1 MSTLSYT
8 LSLQDQ
14 MTAKLQKIG
23 MSSDTA
29 VNKFSALMEKAKESK
44 KVFSDM
50 GNSVGSLKQKLD
62 LLRSEKE
69 WIPSSQIQNI
79 KKYNV
84 EIQKLEKQIN
94 QLESTGGSKT
104 RGMIADAFSNI
115 PFAGFFT
122 NPLVI
127 AGAVAGKSLTLGIE
141 AEMQKTSFEVLLGGE
156 NAAKGLIKDI
166 AEYAKKTPYEKLGL
180 GDAAKTMLGFGIAQE
195 KVMPNLKAIG
205 DIAMGDANKMNSLA
219 LAFSQTAS
227 AGKLNGQDLL
237 QMINAGFNPLNQISK
252 TTGISIGELKK
263 QMEDGGISAKMV
275 EDAFVGATSKGG
287 QFYGMADKMSNTLGG
302 RWSTFMDN
310 INEKFVAMYAYIEPL
325 ASLMMDFVNNGIE
338 AGANAMGW
346 LISKFREGNPI
357 VLALAGTILTVS
369 AAMGIMKIASM
380 AQATWTGI
388 ATIANNLQTASWWQ
402 LNAAMLA
409 NPITWI
415 VAAIIGLIAVIGYVV
430 YKTDGWG
437 KMWGHTV
444 KGAKLVFQTFVQ
456 GISAYW
462 NTYIQGFMVGLNMI
476 KLGWYKFKNAVGL
489 GDSSENNKMI
499 AQINTDTEA
508 RKKAVV
514 DGYKKTAQLA
524 LQTKNEFQAGA
535 GSLKWNSERKLSDMV
550 GSLKKEVG
558 ISDPSM
564 PGVPTNL
571 KDPLAD
577 GKGKDKADKSNTAT
591 ATGGTKHNYI
601 TIKIEE
607 LVGLRADTVSG
618 GKETAK
624 QAGEGI
630 ADELLR
636 VLAMAGSATG

>member
-1 MSTLSYT
+1 MTTLTYT

-29 VNKFSALMEKAKESK
+29 INKFTGLMKKAQESK
-44 KVFSDM
+44 KVLGDM
-50 GNSVGSLKQKLD
+50 GNSVGSLRQKLD

-79 KKYNV
+79 KRYNS

-94 QLESTGGSKT
+94 RMETVGGGKT
-104 RGMIADAFSNI
+104 KGMIADAFSNI
-115 PFAGFFT
+115 PFAGLIT
-122 NPLVI
+122 NPLVV
-127 AGAVAGKSLTLGIE
+127 AGAVAGRTLTLGIE

-156 NAAKGLIKDI
+156 SSAKRLIDDI
-166 AEYAKKTPYEKLGL
+166 AKYATKTPYEKLGL
-180 GDAAKTMLGFGIAQE
+180 GDAAKTMLGFGIAQD
-195 KVMPNLKAIG
+195 KVMPNLRAIG

-252 TTGISIGELKK
+252 TTGKSIGQLKK
-263 QMEDGGISAKMV
+263 EMEAGAISAKMV
-275 EDAFVGATSKGG
+275 EDAFIGATSKGG

-310 INEKFVAMYAYIEPL
+310 INEKFIAMYAYIEPV
-325 ASLMMDFVNNGIE
+325 ASLMMEFVNNGLE

-346 LISKFREGNPI
+346 LITKFREGNPI

-369 AAMGIMKIASM
+369 AAMGIMKLASI

-388 ATIANNLQTASWWQ
+388 VTIANNLQTASWWQ

-415 VAAIIGLIAVIGYVV
+415 VAAVIGLIAVIGYVI

-437 KMWGHTV
+437 KMWSHTV
-444 KGAKLVFQTFVQ
+444 KGAKLIFQTFVQ

-462 NTYIQGFMVGLNMI
+462 NTYIQGFMIGLNYI
-476 KLGWYKFKNAVGL
+476 KKGWYMFKNAVGL
-489 GDSSENNKMI
+489 GDEAENNKMI
-499 AQINTDTEA
+499 QQINTDTDA

-514 DGYKKTAQLA
+514 DGYKKTAELA
-524 LQTKNEFQAGA
+524 IQTKNEFQAAA
-535 GSLKWNSERKLSDMV
+535 GSLKWNSERKLGDMV
-550 GSLKKEVG
+550 GGLKKQVG
-558 ISDPSM
+558 ISEPTM

-571 KDPLAD
+571 KDPLNG

-601 TIKIEE
+601 TIKIEQ
-607 LVGLRADTVSG
+607 LNGLRADTVNG

-636 VLAMAGSATG
+636 ILAMAGSATS

>member
-1 MSTLSYT
+1 MTTLTYT

-29 VNKFSALMEKAKESK
+29 INKFTGLMKKAQESK
-44 KVFSDM
+44 KVLGDM
-50 GNSVGSLKQKLD
+50 GNSVGSLRQKLD

-79 KKYNV
+79 KRYNS

-94 QLESTGGSKT
+94 RMETVGGGKT
-104 RGMIADAFSNI
+104 KGMIADAFSNI
-115 PFAGFFT
+115 PFAGLIT
-122 NPLVI
+122 NPLVV
-127 AGAVAGKSLTLGIE
+127 AGAVAGRTLTLGIE

-156 NAAKGLIKDI
+156 SSAKRLIDDI
-166 AEYAKKTPYEKLGL
+166 AKYATKTPYEKLGL
-180 GDAAKTMLGFGIAQE
+180 GDAAKTMLGFGIAQD
-195 KVMPNLKAIG
+195 KVMPNLRAIG

-252 TTGISIGELKK
+252 TTGKSIGQLKK
-263 QMEDGGISAKMV
+263 EMEAGAISAKMV
-275 EDAFVGATSKGG
+275 EDAFIGATSKGG
-287 QFYGMADKMSNTLGG
+287 QFYLMADKMSNTLGG

-310 INEKFVAMYAYIEPL
+310 INEKFIAMYAYIEPV
-325 ASLMMDFVNNGIE
+325 ASLMMEFVNNGLE

-346 LISKFREGNPI
+346 LITKFREGNPI

-369 AAMGIMKIASM
+369 AAMGIMKLASI

-388 ATIANNLQTASWWQ
+388 VTIANNLQTASWWQ

-415 VAAIIGLIAVIGYVV
+415 VAAVIGLIAVIGYVI

-437 KMWGHTV
+437 KMWSHTV
-444 KGAKLVFQTFVQ
+444 KGAKLIFQTFVQ

-462 NTYIQGFMVGLNMI
+462 NTYIQGFMIGLNYI
-476 KLGWYKFKNAVGL
+476 KKGWYMFKNAVGL
-489 GDSSENNKMI
+489 GDEAENNKMI
-499 AQINTDTEA
+499 QQINTDTDA

-514 DGYKKTAQLA
+514 DGYKKTAELA
-524 LQTKNEFQAGA
+524 IQTKNEFQAAA
-535 GSLKWNSERKLSDMV
+535 GSLKWNSERKLGDMV
-550 GSLKKEVG
+550 GGLKKQVG
-558 ISDPSM
+558 ISEPTM

-571 KDPLAD
+571 KDPLNG

-601 TIKIEE
+601 TIKIEQ
-607 LVGLRADTVSG
+607 LNGLRADTVNG

-636 VLAMAGSATG
+636 ILAMAGSATS